1 MKKIAVLI
9 PCYNEEKGVGKVID
23 SLPIERL
30 ERLGYETEV
39 IVINN
44 NSTDRTVEVAKEKGV
59 KVIHERKKGK
69 GNAIRAGFNA
79 LSENVDYVVMLDG
92 DNTYK
97 AQEIPRLIEPL
108 TSNFS
113 DVIIGSR
120 LGGKT
125 KKNAFK
131 FQNRL
136 VNWFFT
142 FLVRQ
147 FYRANVTDVLS
158 GYFAWKKEVIDEL
171 KPHLNSNG
179 FAIEME
185 MISKMVKLGFEVY
198 SVPITYDQREGETKI
213 SSLKDGVRILY
224 TFLKNLIWSPGI
236 IDYRKKTELVT
247 SVNLSNE
254 NKEQ

>member
-1 MKKIAVLI
+1 MEKITVLI
-9 PCYNEEKGVGKVID
+9 PCYNEEKGVGKVIE

-30 ERLGYETEV
+30 EEFGYETEV

-44 NSTDRTVEVAKEKGV
+44 NSTDKTEEVAKEKRV
-59 KVIHERKKGK
+59 KVIHERKRGK

-79 LSENVDYVVMLDG
+79 LSEDADYVVMLDG

-108 TSNFS
+108 KSDFS

-131 FQNRL
+131 FQNRV

-158 GYFAWKKEVIDEL
+158 GYFAWKKEVVDKL
-171 KPHLNSNG
+171 APHLTSDG

-213 SSLKDGVRILY
+213 NSLKDGVKILH
-224 TFLKNLIWSPGI
+224 TFLKNLIWVPMI
-236 IDYRKKTELVT
+236 KDDRKKTKLIT
-247 SVNLSNE
+247 SISFSNE
-254 NKEQ
+254 DKEQ